1 MYATKHK
8 PYLGDIK
15 IINAST
21 TKKKKTAQSKSFH
34 NRRLEKEELNQA
46 QENKIRE

>member
-8 PYLGDIK
+8 PYLGEIK
-15 IINAST
+15 TINAST
-21 TKKKKTAQSKSFH
+21 TKKKKKKTAENKSFH

-46 QENKIRE
+46 RENNN